1 MVRETARIFSM
12 ILLTIAA
19 SAANGLIVYV
29 VMSGPG
35 FRLPGSMLLSVG
47 FGALLGFFTCAIVVP
62 TLWRRQLTKA
72 LPIVYLA
79 GAASA
84 GIAALALPTIL
95 AIAALPTVL
104 AIVAAPTTVANGIGC
119 LSMILTAVV
128 VRTKMPAVFDEVL
141 PGHCPTCGY
150 NLRGTRSVRCPECGH
165 RASDQIRTA
174 QSRWDKWSSH
184 IRWWLVPTW
193 IAPAVAYYLCML
205 IPTSATALREMERW
219 PTNAAVG
226 LVVGSTFLL
235 SSVMVC
241 LTLRGLPLSGR
252 LASTSILGILLLPVN
267 YVTLLC
273 FLFAGVLFGFHG

>member
-1 MVRETARIFSM
+1 MVRETARIISM

-19 SAANGLIVYV
+19 GAANGLIVYV
-29 VMSGPG
+29 VMFGP
-35 FRLPGSMLLSVG
+35 RLRLSPTMLLSVG
-47 FGALLGFFTCAIVVP
+47 VGALLGFFTCAIVVP
-62 TLWRRQLTKA
+62 TLWRCQLTKS

-84 GIAALALPTIL
+84 GIAALALPTLL
-95 AIAALPTVL
+95 AIAALPTTL
-104 AIVAAPTTVANGIGC
+104 AIIAAPTNVANGIGF

-150 NLRGTRSVRCPECGH
+150 NLRGARSVRCPECGH

-174 QSRWDKWSSH
+174 QSRWDKWPGH

-193 IAPAVAYYLCML
+193 LAPSVAYYLGML
-205 IPTSATALREMERW
+205 IPTSATTLRELERSS
-219 PTNAAVG
+219 TNAAVG
-226 LVVGSTFLL
+226 LIVVSTFLL

-241 LTLRGLPLSGR
+241 LTLRGLTLSGR
-252 LASTSILGILLLPVN
+252 LISTTILGILLLPVN
-267 YVTLLC
+267 YVALWC
-273 FLFAGVLFGFHG
+273 FLVAGALLGFHG

>member
-1 MVRETARIFSM
+1 MVRETARIISM

-19 SAANGLIVYV
+19 SAASGLIVFV
-29 VMSGPG
+29 LMFGP
-35 FRLPGSMLLSVG
+35 RLRLSLMMPWSVG
-47 FGALLGFFTCAIVVP
+47 IGALLGLFTSAVVVP

-84 GIAALALPTIL
+84 GITAW
-95 AIAALPTVL
+95 ALPTVSTF
-104 AIVAAPTTVANGIGC
+104 AALLSVVANGVGC
-119 LSMILTAVV
+119 LSMILTAAV

-141 PGHCPTCGY
+141 PGHCPTCAY
-150 NLRGTRSVRCPECGH
+150 NLRGARSVRCPECGH
-165 RASDQIRTA
+165 RASDQIRSA

-205 IPTSATALREMERW
+205 IPTSATALREMEGW
-219 PTNAAVG
+219 PSNAAVG
-226 LVVGSTFLL
+226 LVVVSTFLL

-252 LASTSILGILLLPVN
+252 LATTTILGILLLPVN

-273 FLFAGVLFGFHG
+273 LLFAGAVLGIHG

>member
-1 MVRETARIFSM
+1 MVRETARIISM

-19 SAANGLIVYV
+19 GAANGLIVHV
-29 VMSGPG
+29 VMFGP
-35 FRLPGSMLLSVG
+35 RLRLSPTMLLSVG
-47 FGALLGFFTCAIVVP
+47 VGALLGYFTCAIVVP

-72 LPIVYLA
+72 LPIVYFA

-84 GIAALALPTIL
+84 GIAALALPTIV
-95 AIAALPTVL
+95 AIAALPTTL
-104 AIVAAPTTVANGIGC
+104 AIIGAPTNVANGIGC
-119 LSMILTAVV
+119 LSMILTAVA
-128 VRTKMPAVFDEVL
+128 VRSKMPAVFEEVL

-150 NLRGTRSVRCPECGH
+150 NLRGARSVRCPECGH
-165 RASDQIRTA
+165 RASDPIRTA

-193 IAPAVAYYLCML
+193 IAPSVAYFLCML

-241 LTLRGLPLSGR
+241 LTLRGLPLYGR
-252 LASTSILGILLLPVN
+252 LASTTILGILLLPVN
-267 YVTLLC
+267 YVALWCFLIAGTLL
-273 FLFAGVLFGFHG
+273 GFHG

>member
-1 MVRETARIFSM
+1 MVRETARIISM

-19 SAANGLIVYV
+19 SAASGLIVFV
-29 VMSGPG
+29 LMFGP
-35 FRLPGSMLLSVG
+35 RLRFSLIMPWSVG
-47 FGALLGFFTCAIVVP
+47 VGALLGFFTSAVVVP

-84 GIAALALPTIL
+84 GITALALPTVF
-95 AIAALPTVL
+95 AFGALLSV
-104 AIVAAPTTVANGIGC
+104 VANGIGC

-128 VRTKMPAVFDEVL
+128 VSTKMPAVFDEEL

-150 NLRGTRSVRCPECGH
+150 NLRGARSDRCPECGH

-205 IPTSATALREMERW
+205 IPISATTLTEMERW

-226 LVVGSTFLL
+226 LVVVSTFLL

-252 LASTSILGILLLPVN
+252 LASTTILVILLLPVN
-267 YVTLLC
+267 YVTLWC
-273 FLFAGVLFGFHG
+273 FLLAGALLGFHG

>member
-1 MVRETARIFSM
+1 MVRETARIISM

-19 SAANGLIVYV
+19 GAASGLIVYV
-29 VMSGPG
+29 IISGL
-35 FRLPGSMLLSVG
+35 RLRPSSTMLWSVG

-84 GIAALALPTIL
+84 GIVALALPSIL
-95 AIAALPTVL
+95 NIAALPTVL
-104 AIVAAPTTVANGIGC
+104 AIVAAPGYVANGIGC
-119 LSMILTAVV
+119 LSMILTALV

-141 PGHCPTCGY
+141 PGYCPTCGY
-150 NLRGTRSVRCPECGH
+150 DLRGARSVRCPECGH

-174 QSRWDKWSSH
+174 QSRWDKWSGH

-205 IPTSATALREMERW
+205 IPTSATGLREMDRW

-241 LTLRGLPLSGR
+241 LTLRALPLSGR
-252 LASTSILGILLLPVN
+252 LASTTILGILLLPVN

-273 FLFAGVLFGFHG
+273 FLFAGVFLGFHG